1 MWKKLGGWVDAARK
15 ATLAALTAVGVG
27 LMVTAT
33 GANAAIPEGVGTAVT
48 AIGTDAQSVFD
59 MVVPVVLSVLGLAV
73 IVKLIKRFVNKI

>member
-15 ATLAALTAVGVG
+15 GALAVLTMVGVG
-27 LMVTAT
+27 LAVTAT

-48 AIGTDAQSVFD
+48 AIGTDAQAVFD

-73 IVKLIKRFVNKI
+73 IVKLIKRFVMKI